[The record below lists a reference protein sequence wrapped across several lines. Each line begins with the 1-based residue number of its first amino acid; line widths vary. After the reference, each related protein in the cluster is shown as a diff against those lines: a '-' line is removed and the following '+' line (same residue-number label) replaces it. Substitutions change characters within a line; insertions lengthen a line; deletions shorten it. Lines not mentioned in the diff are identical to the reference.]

1 MSNEDLSLTE
11 LKQPAT
17 VQGKD
22 ADVSSHIEIVKLGEP
37 YTPQQVKTLNDN
49 KNKDKNV
56 CKEDTGT
63 VSMKTI
69 ETTQVNNRE
78 ETPLKIPLT
87 SKCNTAGYNDARSD
101 NNTLEARTESN
112 STFGKILQNGTNREI
127 QAESRKSSRTVKS
140 KVDKDEIITSQKTRI
155 LNLEIDIKHMKT
167 VIDSIKI
174 QNSSR
179 EEPKQEMKRGDNHC
193 HNNDYCSNMR
203 DMLLEHRLRAM
214 ETQMMQNM
222 CIQTAITT
230 QIALQN
236 RSNWTYP
243 NPPWPPYPQGIPFPT
258 QVQPTPHSLPS
269 MIGHPFQF
277 GQVNPPGQIPP
288 INARTPQCGQVN
300 PHMQIPTMN
309 SHTPHFGQLNPLI
322 QIPQIPVCSPSST
335 QYHPGYPIMS
345 NGQGVQHQ
353 TFRPPGYG
361 LSQTINMQNP
371 NNHQLHRMP
380 PPTMETAKKYC
391 QPIPPTFVSFQPTEP
406 CRAVPHDQQRSQGT
420 FKPNENHEVQ
430 ETYAEIHDPHQNGTE
445 TQPKVT
451 KVDQEQEFQELNQ
464 STHISSKEGQ
474 DQSSQQNHTACQE
487 NGKIVD
493 KKHSDENQPHQN
505 KQNSGNEKQQEKNV
519 TMNTSLKTRREP
531 DTERREY
538 EYGSTSPFSASEP
551 PKMAPRQQIER
562 GKKQNDIEIVTC
574 NIEGL
579 KTNILFLQSLN
590 PGNSIICLQEHFIWE
605 LKKKK
610 LSFCYLLWTTLLDVL
625 TQMIR

>member
-1 MSNEDLSLTE
+1 
-11 LKQPAT
+11 
-17 VQGKD
+17 
-22 ADVSSHIEIVKLGEP
+22 
-37 YTPQQVKTLNDN
+37 
-49 KNKDKNV
+49 
-56 CKEDTGT
+56 
-63 VSMKTI
+63 
-69 ETTQVNNRE
+69 
-78 ETPLKIPLT
+78 
-87 SKCNTAGYNDARSD
+87 
-101 NNTLEARTESN
+101 
-112 STFGKILQNGTNREI
+112 
-127 QAESRKSSRTVKS
+127 
-140 KVDKDEIITSQKTRI
+140 
-155 LNLEIDIKHMKT
+155 
-167 VIDSIKI
+167 
-174 QNSSR
+174 
-179 EEPKQEMKRGDNHC
+179 MKRGDNHC

-243 NPPWPPYPQGIPFPT
+243 NPPYPQGIPFPT

-309 SHTPHFGQLNPLI
+309 SHTSHFGQLNPLI
-322 QIPQIPVCSPSST
+322 QIPQIPACSPSST
-335 QYHPGYPIMS
+335 QYHPGYFIMS

-353 TFRPPGYG
+353 TFRPLSYE
-361 LSQTINMQNP
+361 LSQTINMQNS
-371 NNHQLHRMP
+371 NNQQLHRMP
-380 PPTMETAKKYC
+380 PPTMETAKNC
-391 QPIPPTFVSFQPTEP
+391 QRTPPTFASSQSTEP
-406 CRAVPHDQQRSQGT
+406 FRAVPHAQQRSQGT
-420 FKPNENHEVQ
+420 LKPNVNHEVQ
-430 ETYAEIHDPHQNGTE
+430 ELYAEIHDPPQNGTE